1 MIEEQLEAI
10 VHKYQ
15 ELNELLSNPDV
26 VKDQEK
32 FRKYAKAHS
41 DLESKVAMYRAW
53 QRLTEER
60 KNAEEMLKDEQDE
73 EMKELIEMEL
83 SELIPQSD
91 ELQEKLRI
99 ALLPKDPNDDKNI
112 LLEIRAGTGGDEA
125 ALFAADLM
133 RMYTRYA
140 ESLGWKTS
148 VMSINETG
156 LNGIKEVVMAVDGD
170 SVYSYLKFESGVHRV
185 QRVPETETGGRI
197 HTSAATVAVMPEAED
212 VEIEINPADLQMDTF
227 RSGGAGGQN
236 VNKVET
242 AVRIT
247 HMPTGIVV
255 ACQEERSQYQNR
267 EKAMAMLRT
276 KMYDQLLSA
285 QQKERSDARK
295 SQVGSGD
302 RSERIRT
309 YNFPEGRV
317 TDHRIKL
324 TLYKLQE
331 ILNGSMDEIINA
343 LITAD
348 QNEKLQELTQNEEG
362 MSIA

>member
-41 DLESKVAMYRAW
+41 DLESKVAMYREW

-156 LNGIKEVVMAVDGD
+156 LNGIKEVVMTVDGD

-276 KMYDQLLSA
+276 KMYDQLLRA
-285 QQKERSDARK
+285 IKRAGQ
-295 SQVGSGD
+295 
-302 RSERIRT
+302 T
-309 YNFPEGRV
+309 FFRV
-317 TDHRIKL
+317 FMG
-324 TLYKLQE
+324 
-331 ILNGSMDEIINA
+331 ILLLLA
-343 LITAD
+343 LF
-348 QNEKLQELTQNEEG
+348 
-362 MSIA
+362 

>member
-1 MIEEQLEAI
+1 MIEQLEAI
-10 VHKYQ
+10 VHKYK

-41 DLESKVAMYRAW
+41 DLESKVAMYREW
-53 QRLTEER
+53 QQLTEEHA
-60 KNAEEMLKDEQDE
+60 NAEEMLKDEQDE
-73 EMKELIEMEL
+73 DMRELIKAEIEEL
-83 SELIPQSD
+83 APKIEELH
-91 ELQEKLRI
+91 ETLRI

-140 ESLGWKTS
+140 EGRGWKTS
-148 VMSINETG
+148 VMSMNETG
-156 LNGIKEVVMAVDGD
+156 LNGVKEVVMAVDGD
-170 SVYSYLKFESGVHRV
+170 SVYSFLKFESGVHRV

-247 HMPTGIVV
+247 HVPTGIVV

-276 KMYDQLLSA
+276 KMYDQVLSA

-331 ILNGSMDEIINA
+331 ILNGSMDEVVNA

-348 QNEKLQELTQNEEG
+348 QNEKLQELTENEQG
-362 MSIA
+362 AMMA

>member
-41 DLESKVAMYRAW
+41 DLETKVNMYREW
-53 QRLTEER
+53 QRLSEER
-60 KNAEEMLKDEQDE
+60 KSAEEMLKEEQDPD
-73 EMKELIEMEL
+73 MRELIELEL
-83 SELIPQSD
+83 EELVPQA
-91 ELQEKLRI
+91 ENLQEKLRI
-99 ALLPKDPNDDKNI
+99 SLLPKDPNDEKNI

-140 ESLGWKTS
+140 EGKGWKTS

-170 SVYSYLKFESGVHRV
+170 DVYSFLKFESGVHRV
-185 QRVPETETGGRI
+185 QQVPETETGGRI
-197 HTSAATVAVMPEAED
+197 HTSAATVAVMAEAED
-212 VEIEINPADLQMDTF
+212 VEIDINPADLQMDTF

-247 HMPTGIVV
+247 HAPTGIVV

-285 QQKERSDARK
+285 QNKERSDARK
-295 SQVGSGD
+295 LQVGSGD

-331 ILNGSMDEIINA
+331 ILNGSMEEIISA

-348 QNEKLQELTQNEEG
+348 QNEKLQELTQNEG
-362 MSIA
+362 VAMA

>member
-10 VHKYQ
+10 VQKYQ

-41 DLESKVAMYRAW
+41 DLEGKVAMYREW

-60 KNAEEMLKDEQDE
+60 QNAEEMLKEEQDPD
-73 EMKELIEMEL
+73 MRELIEGEL
-83 SELIPQSD
+83 AELIPQGD
-91 ELQEKLRI
+91 VLQEKLRI
-99 ALLPKDPNDDKNI
+99 ALLPKDPNDEKNI

-140 ESLGWKTS
+140 EGQGWKTS

-170 SVYSYLKFESGVHRV
+170 SVYSFLKFESGVHRV
-185 QRVPETETGGRI
+185 QRVPETEAGGRI

-212 VEIEINPADLQMDTF
+212 VEIDINPADLHMDTF

-247 HMPTGIVV
+247 HVPTGIVV

-331 ILNGSMDEIINA
+331 ILNGAMEEVISA

-362 MSIA
+362 VAMA

>member
-41 DLESKVAMYRAW
+41 DLESKVAMYREW

-125 ALFAADLM
+125 ALFAADLY
-133 RMYTRYA
+133 RMYSRYA
-140 ESLGWKTS
+140 ERSGWKHEL
-148 VMSINETG
+148 MNLNATG
-156 LNGIKEVVMAVDGD
+156 IGGFKEIIFSLEGD
-170 SVYSYLKFESGVHRV
+170 STYGKLKFESGVHRV
-185 QRVPETETGGRI
+185 QRVPKTEASGRV
-197 HTSAATVAVMPEAED
+197 HTSAATVAVLPEAEEAD
-212 VEIEINPADLQMDTF
+212 IEVNESDLKIDTY
-227 RSGGAGGQN
+227 RASGAGGQH
-236 VNKVET
+236 VNKTES
-242 AVRIT
+242 AIRIT
-247 HMPTGIVV
+247 HLPTGLVV
-255 ACQEERSQYQNR
+255 TCQDESSQHKNRAAAMKVLRSR
-267 EKAMAMLRT
+267 
-276 KMYDQLLSA
+276 LLSMEQDRIA
-285 QQKERSDARK
+285 NERAKERK
-295 SQVGSGD
+295 SLVSTGD
-302 RSERIRT
+302 RSAKIRT
-309 YNFPEGRV
+309 YNFPQGRI
-317 TDHRIKL
+317 TDHRIKYTCHQL
-324 TLYKLQE
+324 DLVLDGE
-331 ILNGSMDEIINA
+331 LNGIIEQ
-343 LITAD
+343 LQLAD
-348 QNEKLQELTQNEEG
+348 QQENLKAE
-362 MSIA
+362 

>member
-10 VHKYQ
+10 VQKYQ

-41 DLESKVAMYRAW
+41 DLEGKVAMYREW

-60 KNAEEMLKDEQDE
+60 RNAEEMLKEEQDPD
-73 EMKELIEMEL
+73 MRELIEGEL
-83 SELIPQSD
+83 AELIPQGD
-91 ELQEKLRI
+91 ALQEKLRI
-99 ALLPKDPNDDKNI
+99 ALLPKDPNDEKNI

-140 ESLGWKTS
+140 EGQGWKTS

-156 LNGIKEVVMAVDGD
+156 LNGIKEVVMSVEGD
-170 SVYSYLKFESGVHRV
+170 SVYSFLKFESGVHRV
-185 QRVPETETGGRI
+185 QRVPETEAGGRI

-212 VEIEINPADLQMDTF
+212 VEIDINPVDLQMDTF

-247 HMPTGIVV
+247 HVPTGIVV

-331 ILNGSMDEIINA
+331 ILNGAMEEVISA

-362 MSIA
+362 VAMA